1 MINDNFK
8 NFAQVFPFCFKYCD
22 LILATMLSNFTA
34 MKLLETFQYHY
45 NLDKRL
51 YYFLDGVDRMF
62 ENQSHDIKEYQNEA
76 ETITAPMDME
86 KVQSTIK
93 QFVRDWSKEGE
104 AERDMCYK
112 PILEEIEAV
121 YGDLN
126 TSQRNGI
133 NILVPGSGLGRLAYE
148 IASRGYV
155 CQGNEFSLYM
165 LIASNYVLNKCKSK
179 NCYTIHPWVHQ
190 YTNVVSQEDQIKP
203 VIFPGM

>member
-1 MINDNFK
+1 MGFFIT
-8 NFAQVFPFCFKYCD
+8 
-22 LILATMLSNFTA
+22 L
-34 MKLLETFQYHY
+34 
-45 NLDKRL
+45 
-51 YYFLDGVDRMF
+51 LDGVDRMF
-62 ENQSHDIKEYQNEA
+62 ENQSHDIKEIEKE
-76 ETITAPMDME
+76 ETVTASMDME

-93 QFVRDWSKEGE
+93 QFVRDWSKDGE
-104 AERDMCYK
+104 TERDMCYK
-112 PILEEIEAV
+112 PILEEIEAI

-179 NCYTIHPWVHQ
+179 NCYTSYLNDVWYESIPIHFLQNKVKDFHWNQ
-190 YTNVVSQEDQIKP
+190 QRIL
-203 VIFPGM
+203 IFLPIVTDRKRNAHIFYSFK